1 MEDELTQRAQGR
13 VGTTL
18 RGKYHLDRVLGV
30 GGMAA
35 VFAATHR
42 NSKRFAVK
50 MLHAELSLQK
60 DIRVRFLREGYL
72 ATQVQHP
79 GAVTVLDDDV
89 SEDGS
94 AFLVMELLEGAT
106 VYDLWEK
113 HGRHLPL
120 PAVLA
125 IGYNLLD
132 VLVAAHAKGIVHRDI
147 KPENLFITNDGQLKV
162 LDFGI
167 ARIKDAASSTVTGG
181 TGNVIGTP
189 AFMGPEQAHGKTSEI
204 GPQTDVWATGAVLF
218 TLASGQYVHEGESAQ
233 SIVIQAA
240 TTAARSLV
248 SVMPRAPREFVH
260 LVDIALSF
268 DKASRWTN
276 AEAMKGGIAAAA
288 QAIFG
293 QSPERYRLADLLTDS
308 PSAAAS
314 PPDNQVR
321 IETPLAL
328 VPMTTAELDAP
339 TPIQASS
346 SPRRDPGLVT
356 ERPVITDRFTASRWR
371 SGKVV
376 VGAVGLGV
384 LALLGGLLVH
394 GRGEEPT
401 APSTASASV
410 NMMVSAP
417 EPERAPAPAP
427 EPALVPASA
436 LPPAPAR
443 EPTPAHASA
452 PRSTPAPKP
461 ALAPA
466 PQPAEPHPAAPPAP
480 AAAKPNCTP
489 PFTLDP
495 ATGKKK
501 WKAECL

>member
-1 MEDELTQRAQGR
+1 MEEELTQRAQAR

-18 RGKYHLDRVLGV
+18 RGKYRLDQVLGV

-50 MLHAELSLQK
+50 MLHAELSLQS
-60 DIRVRFLREGYL
+60 DIRTRFLREGYL
-72 ATQVQHP
+72 ATQVEHP

-113 HGRHLPL
+113 HRRHLPL
-120 PAVLA
+120 PGVLA
-125 IGYNLLD
+125 IGYHLLD
-132 VLVAAHAKGIVHRDI
+132 VLAAAHAKGIVHRDI
-147 KPENLFITNDGQLKV
+147 KPENLFITEAGQLKV

-167 ARIKDAASSTVTGG
+167 ARIKDAASSTATG

-248 SVMPRAPREFVH
+248 MVMPRAPKEFVH

-268 DKASRWTN
+268 DKASRWAN
-276 AEAMKGGIAAAA
+276 AEAMKGGIVAAA
-288 QAIFG
+288 QGIYG
-293 QSPERYRLADLLTDS
+293 QSPERYPLADLLAD
-308 PSAAAS
+308 PPAAA
-314 PPDNQVR
+314 PPPEVPAPTQAPRVL
-321 IETPLAL
+321 E
-328 VPMTTAELDAP
+328 PMTTSELEAP

-356 ERPVITDRFTASRWR
+356 ESPVITDRFTSSRWFN
-371 SGKVV
+371 GKVLA
-376 VGAVGLGV
+376 GAVGLGV
-384 LALLGGLLVH
+384 LALVVGLLVH
-394 GRGEEPT
+394 GRGEGPT
-401 APSTASASV
+401 APPTATTTTTATGT
-410 NMMVSAP
+410 ATTTTTATGTTPTP
-417 EPERAPAPAP
+417 EPELVP
-427 EPALVPASA
+427 VPASA

-443 EPTPAHASA
+443 EPTPAHLPAPRSA
-452 PRSTPAPKP
+452 PRLVP
-461 ALAPA
+461 APA
-466 PQPAEPHPAAPPAP
+466 PPPAETHAQPPPAP
-480 AAAKPNCTP
+480 AAKPNCTP

-495 ATGKKK
+495 ITGKKK